1 MSVKLEA
8 MRVIEDAEASKAP
21 AAAAALIAAQ
31 AVAAAI
37 ASIEFLQTAKWWPK
51 AGNTIS
57 LGFGE
62 KEQVWRDITK
72 TDAPS
77 IKAGMQVKVERQKDD
92 GASSIE
98 DATLVKV
105 DEGAGTCEVRYAEG
119 GETEDGV
126 AIDRLQERLVHE
138 WAHNTYF
145 TGTVKEEKEDG
156 TFTVVVGT
164 GELAKG
170 DNVFVLTGGSAGTG
184 AVYTANPQRESR
196 GWRELELA
204 DGGKHWVRLTDLL
217 RGGEC
222 VDVAARLGARRC
234 AY

>member
-1 MSVKLEA
+1 MPASALS
-8 MRVIEDAEASKAP
+8 VIEDADAAKAS
-21 AAAAALIAAQ
+21 AAVAALIATQ
-31 AVAAAI
+31 AVAAAV
-37 ASIEFLQTAKWWPK
+37 ASIEFLKTAKWWPK

-57 LGFGE
+57 LGLGE
-62 KEQVWRDITK
+62 KEQVWRDVAK

-98 DATLVKV
+98 DATVVKV
-105 DEGAGTCEVRYAEG
+105 DEGAGTCEVRYADG
-119 GETEDGV
+119 GETESDV
-126 AIDRLQERLVHE
+126 AIDRLKERLVHE
-138 WAHNTYF
+138 WAHSMYR

-170 DNVFVLTGGSAGTG
+170 ENVFVLTGRYAGRVG
-184 AVYTANPQRESR
+184 EYTANPQHESQGYR
-196 GWRELELA
+196 QLELG
-204 DGGKHWVRLTDLL
+204 DGRKDWVELTDLL
-217 RGGEC
+217 TGGEC